1 MTLPVCHTHM
11 TYIPLDPKLFFTSLN
26 LYSIFVIVHCIS
38 IDSRSHTHDVYYITH
53 THGIPRDHRPFF
65 KCLNS
70 MSSATFVHVLHF
82 YLTHDVSNLICT
94 SHFVYI
100 VWCSLAL
107 TSIFE
112 VHSNGCYWATY
123 IKHCAFQVLV
133 HICS

>member
-26 LYSIFVIVHCIS
+26 LYSKSLSLCTAFQLTVG
-38 IDSRSHTHDVYYITH
+38 HTHMMYITSR
-53 THGIPRDHRPFF
+53 THMAYHAIAGP
-65 KCLNS
+65 
-70 MSSATFVHVLHF
+70 SSNASIHCQVPCYCVLHF
-82 YLTHDVSNLICT
+82 YLTHPIRTNMQGNVSNLICT

-112 VHSNGCYWATY
+112 IHSNGC
-123 IKHCAFQVLV
+123 
-133 HICS
+133 